1 MNPKIARRGS
11 RTLGLLAYLYGPGIR
26 DQHTDPHL
34 VASWDD
40 TAPDPG
46 RDEHALLKDLAH
58 VLDQPVRA
66 LPERHR
72 PQRHVWHCSVRA
84 APEDR
89 LLTDAEWATIAR
101 RVVAATGIAPEGD
114 VDGCRW
120 AAVRHADDHIHI
132 IATLVREDGRR
143 PRLHKDAARA
153 QAECRQIERDFG
165 LRRLNPG
172 DGTAAPRPTSAERFK
187 AERHRRQRTP
197 REQLRDAVRQ
207 AVAGATSQ
215 EEFFTRLTEQG
226 LLVRQRH
233 APSGDLLGYTVALP
247 GDHNHRGEPVW
258 FSGTKLAPDLSWPRI
273 RARLS
278 PHPVAPVAPPARARA
293 EAADAAWTA
302 ASRLDQ
308 DDETAAAQL
317 VATGELLDALTTT
330 ATAPT
335 RAQITAAAR
344 SFERAS
350 RSHVHAAHAHA
361 HARALRRAARSVVL
375 AGPALG
381 RGRDG
386 AATAILLSALT
397 LLAVAAHRWHAAHA
411 HHQQAAAALH
421 AAEHL
426 RAAYGIAA
434 ARPLAA
440 LRAQGRQLP
449 PHRHARHA
457 ATLQAALPEGA
468 QRVLAEPGW
477 HALAATLEEV
487 EQSGGDAEALLRQAI
502 RHREL
507 ASAHFISDVL
517 TWRLRH
523 LGHLRHVSSPH
534 RPQTTVRRG
543 ENTERSTKRP
553 SSQTPRAG

>member
-11 RTLGLLAYLYGPGIR
+11 RTLGLLAYLYGPGLR

-46 RDEHALLKDLAH
+46 RDEDALLRDLAR
-58 VLDQPVRA
+58 VLDQPVQV

-72 PQRHVWHCSVRA
+72 PRRHVWHCSVRA

-114 VDGCRW
+114 VDACRW

-132 IATLVREDGRR
+132 VATLVREDGRR
-143 PRLHKDAARA
+143 PRLDKDAARA

-187 AERHRRQRTP
+187 AERHQRQRTP
-197 REQLRDAVRQ
+197 REQLREAVRQ
-207 AVAGATSQ
+207 AVAGASSQ
-215 EEFFTRLTEQG
+215 DEFFARLSEQG

-233 APSGDLLGYTVALP
+233 APSGDLLGYTVALV
-247 GDHNHRGEPVW
+247 GDHDHRGEPVW

-273 RARLS
+273 RARLG
-278 PHPVAPVAPPARARA
+278 PHVTVPAVTPVRARA
-293 EAADAAWTA
+293 DATDATWTA
-302 ASRLDQ
+302 ASILDQ
-308 DDETAAAQL
+308 DDAAAAAQL
-317 VATGELLDALTTT
+317 VAAGELLDALTIT

-335 RAQITAAAR
+335 RAQIAAAAR
-344 SFERAS
+344 VFERAA
-350 RSHVHAAHAHA
+350 RSHIHAAHAQ
-361 HARALRRAARSVVL
+361 ARALHRAARSLAL
-375 AGPALG
+375 AGTPLG
-381 RGRDG
+381 RGPDG
-386 AATAILLSALT
+386 AATAMLLSALI
-397 LLAVAAHRWHAAHA
+397 LLVVAGHTWHATRA
-411 HHQQAAAALH
+411 HHQQAAAALQ

-426 RAAYGIAA
+426 RSAYDIAA
-434 ARPLAA
+434 ARPIAT
-440 LRAQGRQLP
+440 LRERGRQLP
-449 PHRHARHA
+449 PQRHARHT
-457 ATLQAALPEGA
+457 ATLRAALPEA
-468 QRVLAEPGW
+468 AERVLAEPGW
-477 HALAATLEEV
+477 HALAATLEEI
-487 EQSGGDAEALLRQAI
+487 EGSGGGAEALLLQSA

-507 ASAHFISDVL
+507 ASAHSISEVL

-523 LGHLRHVSSPH
+523 LGHLPHSSLSRSGTTARRREDIV
-534 RPQTTVRRG
+534 RPTSPPG
-543 ENTERSTKRP
+543 APRP
-553 SSQTPRAG
+553 GAG